1 MRARPG
7 RHGKSPSDV
16 TGPGEG
22 WSTRWRRAGAVCA
35 AAVGVVFACGPSAPI
50 APAATRAPATAA
62 PDPTPAIA
70 PLSEW
75 QTRGAT
81 EVPPPQLQ
89 TVSLDGI
96 EVVNQTGRAL
106 SDAEAAAWARS
117 FLRAM
122 NFEYWAV
129 SRQQDQ
135 FLIRSGL
142 SPSPLA
148 VFRPDLSDI
157 ATARRSKSQIDYTPK
172 VFRRMVLRTVPATM
186 QAAFNTQLVTWK
198 PYAFYL
204 DAVGPSSKRVTD
216 AAGRQ
221 TTQTLYQPGE
231 PAFELVG
238 GELVHDPLMG
248 DVFAFASDFDCV
260 DPSNR
265 QALAPLCNP

>member
-1 MRARPG
+1 VAI
-7 RHGKSPSDV
+7 
-16 TGPGEG
+16 
-22 WSTRWRRAGAVCA
+22 A
-35 AAVGVVFACGPSAPI
+35 VVFACGPSSPI
-50 APAATRAPATAA
+50 APRATQAPATAA
-62 PDPTPAIA
+62 PDPTPALA
-70 PLSEW
+70 SLDEW
-75 QTRGAT
+75 QRRGAT
-81 EVPPPQLQ
+81 EVPPARLQ

-106 SDAEAAAWARS
+106 SDAVAMTWARA
-117 FLRAM
+117 FLRAV

-157 ATARRSKSQIDYTPK
+157 VAARKAKSQIDYTRK
-172 VFRRMVLRTVPATM
+172 VFRRMVLRPVPASLQTL
-186 QAAFNTQLVTWK
+186 FNKQLVTWK